1 MIFFDFEVF
10 RRDWL
15 VVFMDSD
22 SHQETVIVNDR
33 PRLEHFYNDNKRQI
47 FVGYNNK
54 HYDQWIMKG
63 ILAGLDPYE
72 INYKIIY
79 QGQEGWML
87 SSLMRKFPMINYDV
101 STRLDRGLKAFEGFF
116 GGDIRESSI
125 PFGIQR
131 ELTGNE
137 ILETI
142 HYCRSDVEN
151 TIKLFMERIS
161 EFKSKMGLVKLA
173 SEEGRLNL
181 YLLDK
186 TPIQLS
192 ALILQATKQDYVD
205 EFDID
210 FPETLRLRKYS
221 YVRDWYK
228 MPGHLCYKDI
238 EGNNN
243 QLKTTVAG
251 VEHFFGWGGVHGA
264 RLKYHGKGYFIN
276 MDVAS
281 LYPSLMIRYNLMS
294 RSMKNPKKYEEIYHA
309 RLKYKAEKNPIQ
321 APLKIVL
328 NGTYGAMKDR
338 TNPLYDPR
346 QANRVCVYGQLLILD
361 LIEHLEP
368 YCEIIQSNTDGVLI
382 KMPEGKNPD
391 EFYNQV
397 DDIAYEWEHR
407 TGLNLE
413 FDEYVEVY
421 QKDVNNY
428 VIIAPDGH
436 YKSKGAYVKKLGKL
450 DYDLPIVNEAVVKFI
465 TKGVSPMKTIMEC
478 DELIKFQMVRK
489 LSSKFM
495 FAKHGNKKLNEKCL
509 RIFASTNI
517 NDQGLVK
524 VHKNG
529 YEAKINDSPVH
540 AMIINGSV
548 IGMKVPDNLDKR
560 FYVNLAVK
568 RLEDFGFDLNHP
580 KLF

>member
-1 MIFFDFEVF
+1 MIFYDFEVF

-22 SHQETVIVNDR
+22 SHQDIVIVNDR

-125 PFGIQR
+125 PFRIQR
-131 ELTGNE
+131 ELTDDE
-137 ILETI
+137 IQETI
-142 HYCRSDVEN
+142 RYCRSDVEN

-238 EGNNN
+238 EENNN
-243 QLKTTVAG
+243 QLETMVAG

-361 LIEHLEP
+361 LMEHLEP

-391 EFYNQV
+391 EFYNHV

-478 DELIKFQMVRK
+478 NDMIKFQMVRK

-560 FYVNLAVK
+560 FYVNLALK